1 MKTVHALLPTLAFA
15 FVGHILV
22 VAQDAPPPPPPPPA
36 PVALDLPLPEVQA
49 AMEQVHQQVQHVNAQ
64 VQRQLAHAQRALEL
78 AQLQTGSRNL
88 RRDAPRCLNRRKRP
102 KRPSLP
108 TIPSW
113 DGTWNRHS
121 SSWMALIGCPREL
134 QGPSTSEPLVIPA
147 ATTDA
152 VALAEMR
159 EDLAIMSRIL
169 QKATG
174 RTGDRGDTMAL
185 GIVVSSFPA
194 LRRPQAMYLADYGAV
209 FLLNVPFPLV
219 APADTQAAP
228 AEKPTNTAWEE
239 ARRELYGPKRAPM
252 SGWVQ
257 KAAGAR
263 REVNFEPERVERL
276 KREVME
282 ALKNAANLRQVK
294 PDEQVVVAITS
305 TAGGGGR
312 RPRNPRAPDRR
323 RPPGGR
329 ACGDR
334 DEGRRRPGGG
344 RGGRKHTDP
353 PGEEGGRRGLRG
365 RPPRPGGF
373 RSAGVPDRLLSCG
386 G

>member
-88 RRDAPRCLNRRKRP
+88 RRDAPPVPEPPEAPEAPQPPDDPFLGRHLEQA
-102 KRPSLP
+102 LEFV
-108 TIPSW
+108 
-113 DGTWNRHS
+113 DGVDW
-121 SSWMALIGCPREL
+121 LPREL
-134 QGPSTSEPLVIPA
+134 QGPSTSEPLIIPA
-147 ATTDA
+147 TTTDA

-239 ARRELYGPKRAPM
+239 ARRELYGSKRAPM

-282 ALKNAANLRQVK
+282 TLKNAANLRQVK

-305 TAGGGGR
+305 TAGGRGGGAR
-312 RPRNPRAPDRR
+312 ETRVLRIE
-323 RPPGGR
+323 
-329 ACGDR
+329 GDR
-334 DEGRRRPGGG
+334 PEAGHAVIETKVADAPEA
-344 RGGRKHTDP
+344 
-353 PGEEGGRRGLRG
+353 
-365 RPPRPGGF
+365 
-373 RSAGVPDRLLSCG
+373 AGVGGSTLILRVKKADAEAYAAGNLDREAFARRVSLTAY
-386 G
+386 

>member
-88 RRDAPRCLNRRKRP
+88 RRDAPPVPEPPEAPEAPQPPDDPFLGRHLEQA
-102 KRPSLP
+102 LEFV
-108 TIPSW
+108 
-113 DGTWNRHS
+113 DGVDW
-121 SSWMALIGCPREL
+121 LPREL

-305 TAGGGGR
+305 TAGGRGGGAR
-312 RPRNPRAPDRR
+312 ETRVLRIE
-323 RPPGGR
+323 
-329 ACGDR
+329 GDR
-334 DEGRRRPGGG
+334 PEAGHAVIETKVADAPEA
-344 RGGRKHTDP
+344 
-353 PGEEGGRRGLRG
+353 
-365 RPPRPGGF
+365 
-373 RSAGVPDRLLSCG
+373 AGVGGSTLILRVKKADAEAYAGGHLDREAFARRVSLTAY
-386 G
+386 

>member
-88 RRDAPRCLNRRKRP
+88 RRDAPPVPEPPEAPEAPQPPDDPFLGRHLEQA
-102 KRPSLP
+102 LEFV
-108 TIPSW
+108 
-113 DGTWNRHS
+113 DGVDW
-121 SSWMALIGCPREL
+121 LPREL

-305 TAGGGGR
+305 TAGGRGGGAR
-312 RPRNPRAPDRR
+312 ETRVLRIE
-323 RPPGGR
+323 
-329 ACGDR
+329 GDR
-334 DEGRRRPGGG
+334 PEAGHAVIETKVADAPEA
-344 RGGRKHTDP
+344 
-353 PGEEGGRRGLRG
+353 
-365 RPPRPGGF
+365 
-373 RSAGVPDRLLSCG
+373 AGVGGSTLILRVKKADAEAYAAGHLDREAFARRVSLTAY
-386 G
+386 